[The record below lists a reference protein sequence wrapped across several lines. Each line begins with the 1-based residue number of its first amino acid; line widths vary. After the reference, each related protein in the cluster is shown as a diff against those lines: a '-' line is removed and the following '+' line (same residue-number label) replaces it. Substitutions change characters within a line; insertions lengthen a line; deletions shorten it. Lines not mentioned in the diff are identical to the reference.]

1 MWSLPCACSWPKNVR
16 PCSYLWH
23 FPGGLD
29 LYEEMQKFYN
39 EFYSA
44 NGMTLSVI
52 GKESIQELEARLRY
66 AFGRG
71 HDIENVQLPTQAD
84 LDSLEVKISVQGGS
98 KSIIFC
104 IYIYIMYI
112 YIMYIYIYVYIYIM
126 YIYIYTY
133 IYIHVYFK
141 GQHQIISYFGSPGYR
156 EFSLNTD

>member
-1 MWSLPCACSWPKNVR
+1 MVIALFMFMSKEC

-23 FPGGLD
+23 FPEGLD

-71 HDIENVQLPTQAD
+71 HDIENVQLPTQAH
-84 LDSLEVKISVQGGS
+84 LDSLEVKKTISSGWV
-98 KSIIFC
+98 KIYYFLH
-104 IYIYIMYI
+104 IYIYNI
-112 YIMYIYIYVYIYIM
+112 

-133 IYIHVYFK
+133 IYIHVYFE
-141 GQHQIISYFGSPGYR
+141 G
-156 EFSLNTD
+156 

>member
-1 MWSLPCACSWPKNVR
+1 MVIALFMFMSKEC

-23 FPGGLD
+23 FPEGLD

-66 AFGRG
+66 AFGRV
-71 HDIENVQLPTQAD
+71 HDIENVQLPTQAH
-84 LDSLEVKISVQGGS
+84 LDSLEVKKLSVQGGS

-104 IYIYIMYI
+104 IYI
-112 YIMYIYIYVYIYIM
+112 
-126 YIYIYTY
+126 
-133 IYIHVYFK
+133 
-141 GQHQIISYFGSPGYR
+141 
-156 EFSLNTD
+156 